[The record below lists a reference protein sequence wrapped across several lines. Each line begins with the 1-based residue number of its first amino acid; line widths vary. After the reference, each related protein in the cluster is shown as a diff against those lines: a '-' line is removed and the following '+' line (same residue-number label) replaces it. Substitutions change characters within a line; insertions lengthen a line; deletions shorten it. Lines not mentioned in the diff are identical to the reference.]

1 MGLVALS
8 ALVFAVP
15 SEAQNTA
22 PTGKPTIDGTPH
34 AGEILTASVSGIAD
48 ADGLTNPGYTY
59 QWIRVPAI
67 VHFASNIAGATA
79 STYTLAGDDVGHRV
93 QVRVMFTDDGG
104 TAEAVTSDIYPSSG
118 NVLSLPGP
126 PREFMATAG
135 EGRLRVT
142 WGSPSNAGGVE
153 GTTLQYQHR
162 YAPGATVPDGTA
174 WSNASRFNQFRRLL
188 DGLTNGTAYAFEVRA
203 VNPVGPGPPLTATA
217 TPMTVACPA
226 PSLGNRRQRWRGDVT
241 IDASTPPD
249 GDAPAAFGFVTNED
263 PPRGSLSDTDFTLG
277 ARAYG
282 ITAAWAADV
291 ISAGVLI
298 RGDLVFG
305 FDRDLTDAHKAAL
318 RLHVCGTAYDFSDAL
333 GPFDPHD
340 YLWPDD
346 LDWEVLPSRTLYLSV
361 PPDYV
366 ATGMPAVTGTAQTA
380 HVLTAAKGTIADANG
395 LTLAD
400 AAEAGFA
407 YTYQW
412 LRVDPD
418 GTSNP
423 TDIPG
428 ATGARYTVTTADLGK
443 KLKVRVSFTDDFNAN
458 EARTSDA
465 YPSSDTVSLGKV
477 VIGFRGV
484 SVPEGVVGQLSF
496 PEDVGT
502 AVLTAYL
509 DRSLETALSVPW
521 FTSDDTAVSPDDYTG
536 GPGTLT
542 FAPGETEQTIALP
555 IVDDAIRED
564 PDPVFGEDESLL
576 VALEFGDDYRL
587 KNSGLVMVLI
597 LDNDG
602 DDAVANSFPTAS
614 DGRVTALE
622 NQDYTFTAAD
632 FNYADSNADPL
643 ASVTIKLLPASGTLK
658 LDNANVRQDA
668 TVTRAQ
674 LDAGSFKYTP
684 PPDQTGTGVAFF
696 LFAVSDGEAESTS
709 VYRMTIDIAEVTSA
723 PGRPQ
728 NLTTVS
734 RSGSV
739 ALRWEAPL
747 SPGASAIV
755 RYEVR
760 HAAGEAVP
768 AATAWESVGLTFTH
782 TVTGLANGQRHTFE
796 VRAVN
801 GSTPGEGPAAQVQA
815 TPSAAGDSR
824 GVTVSPTALTVTKG
838 TSRTYTAKLNTQP
851 TESVTVTPSSSNTKV
866 TFSPASLTFTTT
878 NWNTAQTVTVTAAQ
892 DAADAA
898 SATISHAVAGGDYG
912 SVPAESVAVTVKD
925 VGGGGAVGPSV
936 PGAPASLTATAGD
949 EEVALVWSAPADD
962 DGTPVTG
969 YEYRFAAGTTV
980 PGDTPWQS
988 AGLNL
993 EWTVTGLTNGQQYAF
1008 EVRARNRVGEG
1019 EARGALATPV
1029 GAPGALASL
1038 TATAGDE
1045 EVALVW
1051 SAPADDDGTP
1061 VTGYEYRFAA
1071 GIAVPGDT
1079 PWQSAGLNLEWTVT
1093 GLTNGQQYAFEV
1105 RARNRV
1111 GEGEARGALATPV
1124 GAPGALASLTATE
1137 GDEEVALVWSA
1148 PADDG
1153 GTPVTGYEYRFAA
1166 GSAVGE
1172 ETPWQQAGGDLTAT
1186 VSGLENET
1194 RYAFEVRARNRVG
1207 PGETSGT
1214 TALPLRL
1221 RAELFSTAVLA
1232 AEGEALVLGVRRSG
1246 RLAFPAHAYIGVTDS
1261 ALPGVTATDE
1271 GRDDGLGRHRLEFA
1285 AGAAE
1290 ATVTVTVAFDGE
1302 RRQDR
1307 VLTATLDSA
1316 ELEVDGVRRP
1326 YELVTPTLV
1335 VPVTE
1340 GDAGLSVADAR
1351 VQGKSS
1357 VLAFTVSLDRTR
1369 DVAVRVDY
1377 ATEDGSARAG
1387 EGYTPVSGT
1396 LTIEAGGRKGTVE
1409 VPVLPAL
1416 HVTGER
1422 TLTLRLSNAVSAV
1435 IDDGVASG
1443 VIVRESELPKAW
1455 LARFGRTASDHA
1467 AQAIA
1472 RRLEAGQR
1480 ETQVTV
1486 AGRRV
1491 DGLSVDGLLLGVLPS
1506 GGWRPAS
1513 AVEDMATRLAAPALA
1528 ASRAPFGGVDAD
1540 PGTPACRHVGWGS
1553 GRVGPGAFR
1562 RCRADAAPCRST
1574 RLRVPAAGRGG
1585 SAHGHLVLRRARSAA
1600 GRGRRHVGGV
1610 GRRGGDALRGGR
1622 GRTRARRRRGDGHGG
1637 AGPAVEGG
1645 ARRAR
1650 ALEKQR

>member
-1 MGLVALS
+1 MFVS
-8 ALVFAVP
+8 CESYVP
-15 SEAQNTA
+15 
-22 PTGKPTIDGTPH
+22 
-34 AGEILTASVSGIAD
+34 
-48 ADGLTNPGYTY
+48 
-59 QWIRVPAI
+59 
-67 VHFASNIAGATA
+67 
-79 STYTLAGDDVGHRV
+79 
-93 QVRVMFTDDGG
+93 
-104 TAEAVTSDIYPSSG
+104 
-118 NVLSLPGP
+118 
-126 PREFMATAG
+126 
-135 EGRLRVT
+135 
-142 WGSPSNAGGVE
+142 
-153 GTTLQYQHR
+153 
-162 YAPGATVPDGTA
+162 
-174 WSNASRFNQFRRLL
+174 
-188 DGLTNGTAYAFEVRA
+188 
-203 VNPVGPGPPLTATA
+203 
-217 TPMTVACPA
+217 
-226 PSLGNRRQRWRGDVT
+226 
-241 IDASTPPD
+241 
-249 GDAPAAFGFVTNED
+249 
-263 PPRGSLSDTDFTLG
+263 
-277 ARAYG
+277 
-282 ITAAWAADV
+282 
-291 ISAGVLI
+291 
-298 RGDLVFG
+298 GDLVFG
-305 FDRDLTDAHKAAL
+305 FDRDLTEAHKAAL
-318 RLHVCGTAYDFSDAL
+318 RLHVCGTAYDFSDAV
-333 GPFDPHD
+333 GPDYYHT

-346 LDWEVLPSRTLYLSV
+346 LDWEVLPSRTLYLSL
-361 PPDYV
+361 PPNNA
-366 ATGMPAVTGTAQTA
+366 ATGTPAVSGTAQTA
-380 HVLTAAKGTIADANG
+380 EVLTAATGTIADADG

-400 AAEAGFA
+400 ATEAGFA

-412 LRVDPD
+412 LRVDSD

-428 ATGARYTVTTADLGK
+428 ATGARYTVTAADMGK

-465 YPSSDTVSLGKV
+465 YPSSGTVSRGKV
-477 VIGFRGV
+477 VVGFRGV
-484 SVPEGVVGQLSF
+484 SVAEGVLGQLSF

-521 FTSDDTAVSPDDYTG
+521 FTSDQTAVSPDDYTG

-542 FAPGETEQTIALP
+542 FAPGEIEQTISLP

-564 PDPVFGEDESLL
+564 PVLGLDESFL

-587 KNSGLVMVLI
+587 KNSGVVEVLI

-632 FNYADSNADPL
+632 FNYSDSDADPL

-709 VYRMTIDIAEVTSA
+709 VYRMTIDIAEATSA
-723 PGRPQ
+723 PGRPR
-728 NLTTVS
+728 NLTAV
-734 RSGSV
+734 SGSGAV
-739 ALRWEAPL
+739 ALNWEAP
-747 SPGASAIV
+747 SDPGSSAIV

-815 TPSAAGDSR
+815 TPSAAGRSR

-912 SVPAESVAVTVKD
+912 PVPAASVAVTVKD

-962 DGTPVTG
+962 GGTPVTG

-988 AGLNL
+988 AGLDL

-1008 EVRARNRVGEG
+1008 EVRA
-1019 EARGALATPV
+1019 
-1029 GAPGALASL
+1029 S
-1038 TATAGDE
+1038 
-1045 EVALVW
+1045 
-1051 SAPADDDGTP
+1051 
-1061 VTGYEYRFAA
+1061 
-1071 GIAVPGDT
+1071 
-1079 PWQSAGLNLEWTVT
+1079 
-1093 GLTNGQQYAFEV
+1093 
-1105 RARNRV
+1105 NRV

-1186 VSGLENET
+1186 VTGLENET

-1221 RAELFSTAVLA
+1221 RAELFSSAA
-1232 AEGEALVLGVRRSG
+1232 AEGEALVVGVRRSG
-1246 RLAFPAHAYIGVTDS
+1246 GLAFPAHAYIGVTDS
-1261 ALPGVTATDE
+1261 ALPGVTATEE

-1307 VLTATLDSA
+1307 VLSATLDSA

-1351 VQGKSS
+1351 V
-1357 VLAFTVSLDRTR
+1357 
-1369 DVAVRVDY
+1369 
-1377 ATEDGSARAG
+1377 
-1387 EGYTPVSGT
+1387 
-1396 LTIEAGGRKGTVE
+1396 
-1409 VPVLPAL
+1409 
-1416 HVTGER
+1416 
-1422 TLTLRLSNAVSAV
+1422 
-1435 IDDGVASG
+1435 
-1443 VIVRESELPKAW
+1443 
-1455 LARFGRTASDHA
+1455 
-1467 AQAIA
+1467 
-1472 RRLEAGQR
+1472 AGQ
-1480 ETQVTV
+1480 E
-1486 AGRRV
+1486 
-1491 DGLSVDGLLLGVLPS
+1491 L
-1506 GGWRPAS
+1506 
-1513 AVEDMATRLAAPALA
+1513 
-1528 ASRAPFGGVDAD
+1528 
-1540 PGTPACRHVGWGS
+1540 
-1553 GRVGPGAFR
+1553 
-1562 RCRADAAPCRST
+1562 
-1574 RLRVPAAGRGG
+1574 
-1585 SAHGHLVLRRARSAA
+1585 
-1600 GRGRRHVGGV
+1600 
-1610 GRRGGDALRGGR
+1610 
-1622 GRTRARRRRGDGHGG
+1622 G
-1637 AGPAVEGG
+1637 AGVHGEP
-1645 ARRAR
+1645 
-1650 ALEKQR
+1650 

>member
-1 MGLVALS
+1 MLEVLKRVVCVRLAMSESLSRRHLPLAEGHWLHRGGRRAATNGPLSPVHALECERGEGPLSIPASCPYPAACAASGDVSPKAATGGGVLRRGVALGLVALS

-34 AGEILTASVSGIAD
+34 ADDTLTASVSGIAD

-59 QWIRVPAI
+59 QWIRVNRQGGGT
-67 VHFASNIAGATA
+67 SNIAGATG
-79 STYTLAGDDVGHRV
+79 STYTLTGDDVTHRV
-93 QVRVMFTDDGG
+93 RVRVMFTDDGG
-104 TAEAVTSDIYPSSG
+104 TAETVTSDIYPSSG
-118 NVLSLPGP
+118 SVLSLPGM
-126 PREFMATAG
+126 PRSFTATAG
-135 EGRLRVT
+135 DGRVRLEWSDPSNT
-142 WGSPSNAGGVE
+142 GGGGSPE
-153 GTTLQYQHR
+153 LRYQYR

-174 WSNASRFNQFRRLL
+174 WSNPIDYVRLRQL
-188 DGLTNGTAYAFEVRA
+188 IDGLANGTAYAFEVRA
-203 VNPVGPGPPLTATA
+203 VNPVGGGPPATTTA

-226 PSLGNRRQRWRGDVT
+226 PALGNWRQHWRGDLT
-241 IDASTPPD
+241 IDARTPPN
-249 GDAPAAFGFVTNED
+249 GDAPTFFGFLASKV
-263 PPRGSLSDTDFTLG
+263 PPGGSLSDTDFTLG
-277 ARAYG
+277 AQAYG
-282 ITAAWAADV
+282 ITEAWAGDRESQV
-291 ISAGVLI
+291 P
-298 RGDLVFG
+298 GDLVIG
-305 FDRDLTDAHKAAL
+305 FDRDLTEAHKAAL
-318 RLHVCGTAYDFSDAL
+318 RLHVCGTAYDLSDAV
-333 GPFDPHD
+333 GPFYPHE
-340 YLWPDD
+340 YLFEDD
-346 LDWEVLPSRTLYLSV
+346 LDWEVLPSRTLYLSL
-361 PPDYV
+361 PPNNA
-366 ATGMPAVTGTAQTA
+366 ATGTPAVSGTAQTA
-380 HVLTAAKGTIADANG
+380 EVLTAATGTVADADG

-412 LRVDPD
+412 VRVDSD

-428 ATGARYTVTTADLGK
+428 ATGARYTVAAADMGG
-443 KLKVRVSFTDDFNAN
+443 KLKVRVSFTDDFDAK

-465 YPSSDTVSLGKV
+465 YPSSGTVSLGKV

-484 SVPEGVVGQLSF
+484 SVAEGVLGQLSF

-521 FTSDDTAVSPDDYTG
+521 FTSDQTAVSPDDYTG

-542 FAPGETEQTIALP
+542 FAPGEIEQTISIP

-564 PDPVFGEDESLL
+564 PVLGLDESFL

-587 KNSGLVMVLI
+587 KNSGVVEVLI

-632 FNYADSNADPL
+632 FNYSDSDADPL
-643 ASVTIKLLPASGTLK
+643 ASVTIEYLPASGTLK

-709 VYRMTIDIAEVTSA
+709 VYRMTIDIAEATGA
-723 PGRPQ
+723 PGRPR
-728 NLTTVS
+728 NLTAVPG
-734 RSGSV
+734 SGTV
-739 ALRWEAPL
+739 ALNWEAP
-747 SPGASAIV
+747 SDPGSSAIV

-768 AATAWESVGLTFTH
+768 LATAWESAGLNLTH

-815 TPSAAGDSR
+815 TPSAVGRSR

-838 TSRTYTAKLNTQP
+838 TSRTYTAKLSTQP

-912 SVPAESVAVTVKD
+912 AVPAASVAVTVKD
-925 VGGGGAVGPSV
+925 VGGGGGGGGGGAVGPSV
-936 PGAPASLTATAGD
+936 PGAPTSMTATAGD

-962 DGTPVTG
+962 GGAPITG

-993 EWTVTGLTNGQQYAF
+993 EWTVTGLTNGQQYAV

-1019 EARGALATPV
+1019 EAQGALATPV

-1038 TATAGDE
+1038 TATPGDE
-1045 EVALVW
+1045 EVALAW

-1061 VTGYEYRFAA
+1061 VTGYEH
-1071 GIAVPGDT
+1071 
-1079 PWQSAGLNLEWTVT
+1079 
-1093 GLTNGQQYAFEV
+1093 
-1105 RARNRV
+1105 
-1111 GEGEARGALATPV
+1111 
-1124 GAPGALASLTATE
+1124 
-1137 GDEEVALVWSA
+1137 
-1148 PADDG
+1148 
-1153 GTPVTGYEYRFAA
+1153 RFAA

-1186 VSGLENET
+1186 VTGLENET

-1207 PGETSGT
+1207 PGETSRT

-1232 AEGEALVLGVRRSG
+1232 TEGEALVVGVRRSG
-1246 RLAFPAHAYIGVTDS
+1246 GLAFPAHAYIGVTDD
-1261 ALPGVTATDE
+1261 ALPGVTATEE

-1351 VQGKSS
+1351 VEGKSS

-1369 DVAVRVDY
+1369 DVAGAGGLR
-1377 ATEDGSARAG
+1377 DGGRLG
-1387 EGYTPVSGT
+1387 
-1396 LTIEAGGRKGTVE
+1396 AGGRG
-1409 VPVLPAL
+1409 L
-1416 HVTGER
+1416 HTGLGHVDDRGGRER
-1422 TLTLRLSNAVSAV
+1422 
-1435 IDDGVASG
+1435 G
-1443 VIVRESELPKAW
+1443 E
-1455 LARFGRTASDHA
+1455 GR
-1467 AQAIA
+1467 
-1472 RRLEAGQR
+1472 
-1480 ETQVTV
+1480 
-1486 AGRRV
+1486 
-1491 DGLSVDGLLLGVLPS
+1491 
-1506 GGWRPAS
+1506 GGGS
-1513 AVEDMATRLAAPALA
+1513 TSAAPD
-1528 ASRAPFGGVDAD
+1528 G
-1540 PGTPACRHVGWGS
+1540 
-1553 GRVGPGAFR
+1553 
-1562 RCRADAAPCRST
+1562 RADARPQ
-1574 RLRVPAAGRGG
+1574 
-1585 SAHGHLVLRRARSAA
+1585 
-1600 GRGRRHVGGV
+1600 
-1610 GRRGGDALRGGR
+1610 
-1622 GRTRARRRRGDGHGG
+1622 
-1637 AGPAVEGG
+1637 
-1645 ARRAR
+1645 
-1650 ALEKQR
+1650 ALERA